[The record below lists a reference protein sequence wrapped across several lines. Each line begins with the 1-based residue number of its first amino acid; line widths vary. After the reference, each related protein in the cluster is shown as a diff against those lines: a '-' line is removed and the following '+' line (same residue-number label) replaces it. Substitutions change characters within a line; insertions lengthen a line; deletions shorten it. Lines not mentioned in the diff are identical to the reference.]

1 MLAEAAGNPLALVEL
16 SRTVAS
22 ASDRLSQEP
31 PTLPA
36 RLERAFAASLDRVPP
51 QTRLCLLA
59 AALDPRASIEE
70 ALTCATL
77 LHGGSVTLSD
87 LDPAIA
93 AVGMMVNHVHGLVE
107 YAR

>member
-1 MLAEAAGNPLALVEL
+1 
-16 SRTVAS
+16 
-22 ASDRLSQEP
+22 SQEP
-31 PTLPA
+31 PTLTA

-70 ALTCATL
+70 TLGCATL
-77 LHGGSVTLSD
+77 LHGGSVALSD

-93 AVGMMVNHVHGLVE
+93 EGIVEVADMQLRFRHPLIRSAVRQGATSGLDRKSVV
-107 YAR
+107 